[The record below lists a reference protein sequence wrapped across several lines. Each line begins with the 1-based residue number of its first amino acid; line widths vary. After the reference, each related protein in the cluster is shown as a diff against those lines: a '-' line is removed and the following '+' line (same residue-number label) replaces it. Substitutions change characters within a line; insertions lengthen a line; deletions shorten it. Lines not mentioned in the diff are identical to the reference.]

1 MLPIGALTL
10 GVPQREGR
18 RMGVLLHS
26 SQRTDVS
33 GRFYIPEHVMN
44 ECAAEHVD
52 KDYKHTAN
60 QYALVKL
67 IEPRLLRHRQRT
79 TDLTEADAVYVSLGI
94 FQQMKDRSANLPG
107 AAKVNCRRCWLALR
121 GLFAS
126 LAERP
131 ELRVF
136 TAIGNVFAA
145 FYRFGS
151 RSLDGLDTMAK
162 LSSTP
167 EECSA
172 VHDWLLFRNHSR
184 IAWNHSQPD
193 VHVVS
198 IEGFDVQAIGGKC
211 EWRHRL
217 PGFEHSVTQDW
228 SLSVAYSAPKARYLG
243 HQGKGVRLSTASDEE
258 LRAYVRELRSE
269 GSVANRTQLC
279 AFVGNLDRDPL
290 RHMITEGCSVNTP
303 GVPGLPAP
311 QDIYRSSKYC
321 LQPPGTTPSRAG
333 YFDSILSGCVPVVFS
348 RSHQCAFY
356 DWAYLAQ
363 LPPQHRAGFGAGDYS
378 VLLDSERAAE
388 DLNYT
393 RQQLESIPDDQYRRM
408 LKTLLGLQRQVI
420 YSQGATAERDAV
432 QLISEQFT
440 RRRVAEQDGFGEIE
454 DGGGEGTRGHGVLAA
469 RAWPA
474 DSRHDQSTRRKGPPT
489 ASL

>member
-1 MLPIGALTL
+1 MLAVGALTF
-10 GVPQREGR
+10 GVPQRKGR
-18 RMGVLLHS
+18 RMRVLLHS
-26 SQRTDVS
+26 SQMPDAS
-33 GRFYIPEHVMN
+33 GRFYISEHVMN

-52 KDYKHTAN
+52 TDYKHAAN

-67 IEPRLLRHRQRT
+67 IEPRLLRHPRRT
-79 TDLTEADAVYVSLGI
+79 TDLKEADAVYVSLGI

-107 AAKVNCRRCWLALR
+107 TAKVSCRRCWLALR
-121 GLFAS
+121 GLFAE

-151 RSLDGLDTMAK
+151 RSLDGSDTMAK

-184 IAWNHSQPD
+184 PD
-193 VHVVS
+193 IHVVS
-198 IEGFDVQAIGGKC
+198 IEGFDVQAVDGKC
-211 EWRHRL
+211 EWRHRS

-243 HQGKGVRLSTASDEE
+243 PQGKGVRLSTASDGE
-258 LRAYVRELRSE
+258 LRAYVQELRSE
-269 GSVANRTQLC
+269 DSVANRTQLC

-290 RHMITEGCSVNTP
+290 RHMITEGCSVTTP

-348 RSHQCAFY
+348 PNHQCAFY

-363 LPPQHRAGFGAGDYS
+363 LPLQHRAGFGVGDYS
-378 VLLDSERAAE
+378 VLLDSERAAG

-432 QLISEQFT
+432 QMISEQFT
-440 RRRVAEQDGFGEIE
+440 SRRVAEQDGFGEVVLV
-454 DGGGEGTRGHGVLAA
+454 DSGGEG
-469 RAWPA
+469 
-474 DSRHDQSTRRKGPPT
+474 
-489 ASL
+489 

>member
-1 MLPIGALTL
+1 MLAVGALTF
-10 GVPQREGR
+10 GVPQRKGR
-18 RMGVLLHS
+18 RMRVLLHS
-26 SQRTDVS
+26 SQMPDAS

-52 KDYKHTAN
+52 TDYKHAAN

-67 IEPRLLRHRQRT
+67 IEPRLLRHPRRT
-79 TDLTEADAVYVSLGI
+79 TDLKEADAVYVSLGI
-94 FQQMKDRSANLPG
+94 FQQMKDRSVNLPG
-107 AAKVNCRRCWLALR
+107 TAKVSCRRCWLALR
-121 GLFAS
+121 GLFAE

-151 RSLDGLDTMAK
+151 RSLDGSDTMAK

-184 IAWNHSQPD
+184 PD

-198 IEGFDVQAIGGKC
+198 IEGFDVQATDGTC
-211 EWRHRL
+211 EWRHRS

-228 SLSVAYSAPKARYLG
+228 SLSVAYSAPKARYLSR
-243 HQGKGVRLSTASDEE
+243 QGTQGMRLSTASDEE
-258 LRAYVRELRSE
+258 LRAYVQELRSE
-269 GSVANRTQLC
+269 ESVANRTQLC

-290 RHMITEGCSVNTP
+290 RRMITEGCSVSTP

-348 RSHQCAFY
+348 PSHQCAFY

-363 LPPQHRAGFGAGDYS
+363 LPLQRRAGFGAGDYS
-378 VLLDSERAAE
+378 VLLDSGRAAA

-393 RQQLESIPDDQYRRM
+393 RRQLESIPDDQYRRM
-408 LKTLLGLQRQVI
+408 LRTLLGLQRQVI

-432 QLISEQFT
+432 QMISELFT
-440 RRRVAEQDGFGEIE
+440 SRRVAAQGGFGEVVLV
-454 DGGGEGTRGHGVLAA
+454 DSGGEG
-469 RAWPA
+469 
-474 DSRHDQSTRRKGPPT
+474 
-489 ASL
+489 